1 MRLRPGYF
9 EIIRAK
15 PYLIALV
22 AIVVAGGALRL
33 YNLSQPSYWN
43 DESDTALQAL
53 GLLKY
58 GIPKLPSGRVEYEAI
73 LSPVLVAFAW
83 IVGGQS
89 DFPARIV
96 SVIFGVSTLV
106 IVFLI
111 GRLSWGTGTGLVA
124 SLMSGL
130 STWNIAWSRQARM
143 YAQFQFFYLSILLV
157 ALMYVKPGSITNRRL
172 ASVTLVL
179 LVCAGLSS
187 YHSVLLYT
195 SLLSALLVIGWGPRI
210 VKRLGRETPLR
221 LVGVLSVLGIGAV
234 FVFWSGLADF
244 FALGIVR
251 LVGLTT
257 GQFFTQ
263 IPDNSSLA
271 YHDVFDSFLL
281 QLHPYAILLAIPG
294 VVLMAKHDWRSG
306 VMLALLL
313 GFPYLVYST
322 VFASYTTTLI
332 YLRYIL
338 PELPILFVLTAITVS
353 WIARFIQQFAVRTW
367 KAAAEPKLANLLR
380 IGIAMGLTVLIL
392 LAPQSGFQ
400 PSLANLSALPEPQP
414 GYKMAANYVKPLMK
428 PGDVIGAIWPENTY
442 YYFGHTE
449 YWIISNPISIT
460 LSGQHDGPNIVFY
473 YTGSA
478 LIKDPSDMSQAMV
491 LHPRGWLL
499 LSVNDFSGI
508 SPELW
513 SFIKTNMSLEAAA
526 SDPTI
531 QTYLW
536 NVTQ

>member
-22 AIVVAGGALRL
+22 AIVVAGAALRL

-187 YHSVLLYT
+187 YHSVLLYA

-210 VKRLGRETPLR
+210 VKRLGRET
-221 LVGVLSVLGIGAV
+221 
-234 FVFWSGLADF
+234 SGLD
-244 FALGIVR
+244 
-251 LVGLTT
+251 
-257 GQFFTQ
+257 
-263 IPDNSSLA
+263 
-271 YHDVFDSFLL
+271 
-281 QLHPYAILLAIPG
+281 
-294 VVLMAKHDWRSG
+294 DW
-306 VMLALLL
+306 
-313 GFPYLVYST
+313 
-322 VFASYTTTLI
+322 
-332 YLRYIL
+332 
-338 PELPILFVLTAITVS
+338 
-353 WIARFIQQFAVRTW
+353 
-367 KAAAEPKLANLLR
+367 
-380 IGIAMGLTVLIL
+380 TVLH
-392 LAPQSGFQ
+392 
-400 PSLANLSALPEPQP
+400 ANP
-414 GYKMAANYVKPLMK
+414 G
-428 PGDVIGAIWPENTY
+428 
-442 YYFGHTE
+442 
-449 YWIISNPISIT
+449 
-460 LSGQHDGPNIVFY
+460 Q
-473 YTGSA
+473 
-478 LIKDPSDMSQAMV
+478 
-491 LHPRGWLL
+491 
-499 LSVNDFSGI
+499 
-508 SPELW
+508 
-513 SFIKTNMSLEAAA
+513 
-526 SDPTI
+526 
-531 QTYLW
+531 
-536 NVTQ
+536 